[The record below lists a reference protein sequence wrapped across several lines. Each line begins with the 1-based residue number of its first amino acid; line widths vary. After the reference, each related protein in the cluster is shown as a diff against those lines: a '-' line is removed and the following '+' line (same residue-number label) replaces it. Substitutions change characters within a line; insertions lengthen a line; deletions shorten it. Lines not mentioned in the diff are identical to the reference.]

1 MILILTWNYRPKA
14 QPDGVVIESRLPS
27 GQTTPGQGS
36 SKWERFILVEGDD
49 RAKVGQGE
57 RKRRVGKGPP
67 FFFFFFPETDV
78 TIRR

>member
-1 MILILTWNYRPKA
+1 MILILTWNYRHKA
-14 QPDGVVIESRLPS
+14 QQDGVVIESRLRS
-27 GQTTPGQGS
+27 RQTTPGQGS

-49 RAKVGQGE
+49 RAKVEQRE

-67 FFFFFFPETDV
+67 FFFFSPETDV